1 MNKDTIII
9 TGVVETSAADEAGI
23 LPGDIVIS
31 VDNRST
37 KHPDDLIGVLSIKK
51 PNDILVF
58 EIYRKGK
65 KITKS
70 IKLKKYLI
78 WSADPQVNL
87 PVCVIVPVKFVV
99 LSMLFATALCLAC
112 TFNLLFVIV
121 VIFPASAVYAA
132 MLSPPL
138 GDVIAV
144 IVEF

>member
-1 MNKDTIII
+1 MQLLREFIEFNKLDNSTPKNTIII

-65 KITKS
+65 K
-70 IKLKKYLI
+70 
-78 WSADPQVNL
+78 
-87 PVCVIVPVKFVV
+87 
-99 LSMLFATALCLAC
+99 
-112 TFNLLFVIV
+112 
-121 VIFPASAVYAA
+121 
-132 MLSPPL
+132 
-138 GDVIAV
+138 
-144 IVEF
+144 

>member
-1 MNKDTIII
+1 MVNGIDLRNFLNLKFLILIFLLNFNFTSAESKEKPWIGVEFTATTQKFIEFNKLDNSTPKNTIII

-65 KITKS
+65 K
-70 IKLKKYLI
+70 
-78 WSADPQVNL
+78 
-87 PVCVIVPVKFVV
+87 
-99 LSMLFATALCLAC
+99 
-112 TFNLLFVIV
+112 
-121 VIFPASAVYAA
+121 
-132 MLSPPL
+132 
-138 GDVIAV
+138 
-144 IVEF
+144 